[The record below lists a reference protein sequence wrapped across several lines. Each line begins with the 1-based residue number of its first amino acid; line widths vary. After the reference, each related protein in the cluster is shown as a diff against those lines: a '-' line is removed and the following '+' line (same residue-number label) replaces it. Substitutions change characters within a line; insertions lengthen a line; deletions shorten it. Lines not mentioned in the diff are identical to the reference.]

1 MPPKKNARKVC
12 GRFFAGGS
20 GFSAGREEVFRFH
33 INSFR
38 CFQTALSVL
47 ITAAGGMRLLSSG
60 LSPQAHAQRT
70 KRQSGGD
77 GLADGQPQRR
87 QPAGLPDGRNGS
99 SKRRYLSAFIS
110 LPFGSLFRARA
121 DLPRNSRK
129 DNIPAR
135 AVPSRKNK
143 KKRLK
148 TDLSQRHIKYP
159 MPIGMGR
166 SGRYRPSERHS
177 AGK

>member
-12 GRFFAGGS
+12 GRFFCGRKWV
-20 GFSAGREEVFRFH
+20 FSAAGRAEVFMFR

-47 ITAAGGMRLLSSG
+47 IPAAGGIRFLSSG
-60 LSPQAHAQRT
+60 LSPQAHTLRT
-70 KRQSGGD
+70 KRQSGGG
-77 GLADGQPQRR
+77 GLA
-87 QPAGLPDGRNGS
+87 DGRNGS

-110 LPFGSLFRARA
+110 LPFGSLFRAQA

-135 AVPSRKNK
+135 AVPSRK
-143 KKRLK
+143 KRLE

-159 MPIGMGR
+159 MPIGM
-166 SGRYRPSERHS
+166 
-177 AGK
+177 

>member
-12 GRFFAGGS
+12 GRFFLREEVGFQRGRAGGS
-20 GFSAGREEVFRFH
+20 IHVSHQFVPL
-33 INSFR
+33 
-38 CFQTALSVL
+38 FQTALSVL
-47 ITAAGGMRLLSSG
+47 IPAAGGIRFLSSG
-60 LSPQAHAQRT
+60 LSPQAHTLRT
-70 KRQSGGD
+70 KRQSGGG

-99 SKRRYLSAFIS
+99 SKRRYLFAFIS

-135 AVPSRKNK
+135 AVPSREKQ
-143 KKRLK
+143 LE

-159 MPIGMGR
+159 VPIGAGL
-166 SGRYRPSERHS
+166 SGQIQ
-177 AGK
+177 AV

>member
-1 MPPKKNARKVC
+1 MPPKKNAQKVYGRFSC
-12 GRFFAGGS
+12 GRKLVS
-20 GFSAGREEVFRFH
+20 GAAGRGKAFMFR

-47 ITAAGGMRLLSSG
+47 ITAAGGMRFSSSG
-60 LSPQAHAQRT
+60 LSPQAHTLRT
-70 KRQSGGD
+70 KRQSGGG

-87 QPAGLPDGRNGS
+87 QPEGLPDGRNGS
-99 SKRRYLSAFIS
+99 LQRRYLSAFIS
-110 LPFGSLFRARA
+110 PPFGSLFRARA

-143 KKRLK
+143 KK
-148 TDLSQRHIKYP
+148 T
-159 MPIGMGR
+159 
-166 SGRYRPSERHS
+166 
-177 AGK
+177 AGN

>member
-12 GRFFAGGS
+12 GRFFCGRKWV
-20 GFSAGREEVFRFH
+20 FSAAGRAEVFMFR

-38 CFQTALSVL
+38 CFQTALFVL
-47 ITAAGGMRLLSSG
+47 ITAAGGIRFLSSG
-60 LSPQAHAQRT
+60 LSPQAHALRT
-70 KRQSGGD
+70 KRQSDGG

-87 QPAGLPDGRNGS
+87 QPAGLPDSRNGS
-99 SKRRYLSAFIS
+99 LQRRHLSAFIS
-110 LPFGSLFRARA
+110 PPFGSLFRARA

-135 AVPSRKNK
+135 AVPSRK
-143 KKRLK
+143 KRLE

-159 MPIGMGR
+159 VPIGTGLSR
-166 SGRYRPSERHS
+166 QIQ
-177 AGK
+177 AV

>member
-20 GFSAGREEVFRFH
+20 GFSARPGGREVFMFR

-47 ITAAGGMRLLSSG
+47 ITAAGGMRLSSSG

-87 QPAGLPDGRNGS
+87 QPAGLPDGLNGS

-110 LPFGSLFRARA
+110 PPFGSLFRARA

-129 DNIPAR
+129 DNIPVR
-135 AVPSRKNK
+135 AVPSRK
-143 KKRLK
+143 KRLE

-159 MPIGMGR
+159 MPIGI
-166 SGRYRPSERHS
+166 
-177 AGK
+177 

>member
-1 MPPKKNARKVC
+1 MPPKKNAQKVYGRFSC
-12 GRFFAGGS
+12 GRKLVS
-20 GFSAGREEVFRFH
+20 GAAGRGKAFMFR

-47 ITAAGGMRLLSSG
+47 ITAAGGIRFLSSG
-60 LSPQAHAQRT
+60 LSPQAHTLRT
-70 KRQSGGD
+70 KRQSGGG

-99 SKRRYLSAFIS
+99 SKRRYLSAFIN
-110 LPFGSLFRARA
+110 LPFGSLFRAQA

-143 KKRLK
+143 KK
-148 TDLSQRHIKYP
+148 T
-159 MPIGMGR
+159 
-166 SGRYRPSERHS
+166 
-177 AGK
+177 AGN

>member
-12 GRFFAGGS
+12 GRFSCGRKLVS
-20 GFSAGREEVFRFH
+20 GAAGREKAFMFR

-38 CFQTALSVL
+38 CFQTALSGL
-47 ITAAGGMRLLSSG
+47 IPAAGGIRFLSSG
-60 LSPQAHAQRT
+60 LSPQAHTLRT
-70 KRQSGGD
+70 KRQSGGG

-135 AVPSRKNK
+135 AVPSRK
-143 KKRLK
+143 KRLE

-159 MPIGMGR
+159 MPIGM
-166 SGRYRPSERHS
+166 
-177 AGK
+177 

>member
-12 GRFFAGGS
+12 GRFFCGRKWV
-20 GFSAGREEVFRFH
+20 FSAAGRAEVFMFR

-47 ITAAGGMRLLSSG
+47 ITAAGGIRFLSTG
-60 LSPQAHAQRT
+60 LSPQAHTLRT
-70 KRQSGGD
+70 KR
-77 GLADGQPQRR
+77 QPQRR
-87 QPAGLPDGRNGS
+87 QPAGLPDGLNGS

-110 LPFGSLFRARA
+110 LPFGSLFRAQA

-135 AVPSRKNK
+135 AVPSRK
-143 KKRLK
+143 KRLE

-159 MPIGMGR
+159 MPIGM
-166 SGRYRPSERHS
+166 
-177 AGK
+177 

>member
-12 GRFFAGGS
+12 GRFL
-20 GFSAGREEVFRFH
+20 REEVGFQRGRAGRSIHVSHQFVPL
-33 INSFR
+33 
-38 CFQTALSVL
+38 FQTAVSVL
-47 ITAAGGMRLLSSG
+47 IPAAGGIRFLSSG
-60 LSPQAHAQRT
+60 LSPQAHTLRT
-70 KRQSGGD
+70 KRQSGGG
-77 GLADGQPQRR
+77 GLVDGQPQRR

-135 AVPSRKNK
+135 AVPSRKNGWK
-143 KKRLK
+143 L
-148 TDLSQRHIKYP
+148 I
-159 MPIGMGR
+159 
-166 SGRYRPSERHS
+166 YRK
-177 AGK
+177 GI

>member
-12 GRFFAGGS
+12 GRFFCGRRWV
-20 GFSAGREEVFRFH
+20 FSAAGREEVFMFR

-47 ITAAGGMRLLSSG
+47 ITAAGGMRFLSSG
-60 LSPQAHAQRT
+60 LSPQAHMLRT

-77 GLADGQPQRR
+77 GLVDGQPQRR
-87 QPAGLPDGRNGS
+87 QPEGVPDGRNGS

-110 LPFGSLFRARA
+110 PPFGSLFRARA

-135 AVPSRKNK
+135 AVPSRK
-143 KKRLK
+143 KRLE

-159 MPIGMGR
+159 APIGTGLPGQMQ
-166 SGRYRPSERHS
+166 
-177 AGK
+177 AV

>member
-20 GFSAGREEVFRFH
+20 GFSAGREEVFRFR
-33 INSFR
+33 INLFR

-47 ITAAGGMRLLSSG
+47 ITAAGGMRLSSSG

-135 AVPSRKNK
+135 AVPSRKTR
-143 KKRLK
+143 KKRLE

-159 MPIGMGR
+159 MPIGI
-166 SGRYRPSERHS
+166 
-177 AGK
+177 

>member
-12 GRFFAGGS
+12 GRFFCGRKWV
-20 GFSAGREEVFRFH
+20 FSAAGRAEVFMFR

-47 ITAAGGMRLLSSG
+47 ITAAGGMRLSS
-60 LSPQAHAQRT
+60 LRT
-70 KRQSGGD
+70 KRQSGGG

-99 SKRRYLSAFIS
+99 LQRRHLSAFIS
-110 LPFGSLFRARA
+110 PPFGSLFRARA

-135 AVPSRKNK
+135 AVPSRK
-143 KKRLK
+143 KRLE

-159 MPIGMGR
+159 VPIGAGL
-166 SGRYRPSERHS
+166 SGQIQ
-177 AGK
+177 AV